1 MTNLLKK
8 YGERPLIIYLVV
20 FYTFIALVDFLRSF
34 YFLYSGPRR
43 VTNDFTGLVLVSL
56 VDWAVV
62 LLFMCSVSLLTKYLL
77 MKRVSWTKII
87 PLHIVLSILQSY
99 LVGFISPL
107 LLTYELITIELGF
120 FEKVTHTFFF
130 NVTTNILLYSSMILI
145 IYAYF
150 YLQQIKNQ
158 EIRNKV
164 LENSLIKF
172 KLKTLESQL
181 NPHFLFNTLNSISSL
196 IPNDPD
202 AAQDMVA
209 DISFLLRKFLSIDD
223 KNFITVREELEIL
236 DYYTNILKQ
245 RFQEDLVIT
254 QEVQEST
261 LYKQIPR
268 LLIQPIIENSIK
280 HGFSKENKKLNI
292 HLSIQ
297 DQGDSIL
304 LSVENNG
311 KRIPKYPIYSNSG
324 IGIINIKERLQAL
337 YHGKSDFHFENM
349 PKGVK
354 TVITIPKVQ
363 SI

>member
-1 MTNLLKK
+1 MRNLFKK
-8 YGERPLIIYLVV
+8 YSEKRLIIYLVV
-20 FYTFIALVDFLRSF
+20 FYSFIALVEFLRGS
-34 YFLYSGPRR
+34 YFLYSGPQR
-43 VTNDFTGLVLVSL
+43 VTDDLVGLALVCFI
-56 VDWAVV
+56 DWAFV

-77 MKRVSWTKII
+77 LKRVAWTKII
-87 PLHIVLSILQSY
+87 PLHIVLSIIQSY
-99 LVGFISPL
+99 MVGFIPPMIMDYSMINADFAFL
-107 LLTYELITIELGF
+107 D
-120 FEKVTHTFFF
+120 KVTHTFFF
-130 NVTTNILLYSSMILI
+130 NVTTNILLYSSMTLI

-150 YLQQIKNQ
+150 YLQQIKDQ

-196 IPNDPD
+196 IPNNPD

-254 QEVQEST
+254 KKIEES
-261 LYKQIPR
+261 LLNKQIPR

-280 HGFSKENKKLNI
+280 HGFSQKNKKLRI
-292 HLSIQ
+292 HLCIAKNE
-297 DQGDSIL
+297 DSIE

-311 KRIPKYPIYSNSG
+311 KKLPKYPIYSNSG

-349 PKGVK
+349 SNGVR
-354 TVITIPKVQ
+354 TVITIPYN
-363 SI
+363 